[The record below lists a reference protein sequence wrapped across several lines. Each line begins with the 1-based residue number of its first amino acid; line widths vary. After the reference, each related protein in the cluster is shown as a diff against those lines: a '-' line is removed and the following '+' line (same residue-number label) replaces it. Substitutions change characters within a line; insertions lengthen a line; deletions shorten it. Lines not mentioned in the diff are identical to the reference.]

1 MYTANIPATLLFLL
15 QTDALSRMVRETLG
29 AEASYQ
35 LDAKPVLF
43 GQGMGNTQIHT
54 RVGDIAPDLRPA
66 SAIGAVDRGV
76 YSVTKFTAEPKPYAK
91 GEDIDAPS
99 AYAQS
104 AGVLW
109 EQKITRLATW
119 CGKTKGRLARNRVF
133 HAAGGQSIIRRAQT
147 TSDSVLLVDSLAGFR
162 HVASGGA
169 MVPVSSTTPLAVTI
183 VAATTFTALVTG
195 TTPFDTDFPDGPGQI
210 TLSAVLSA
218 NVAANSYVKATT
230 AAPYIVRP
238 NSRASSEALLVTD
251 LPVLQDILK
260 MRSKLI
266 DDGVKPNP
274 VTGTYHLHVDPY
286 FFSFVT
292 QDTAYR
298 QAFQSAGLSPIFQGN
313 AVWSKAYGITI
324 IESNDAPAVG
334 KSAATDA
341 GFGST
346 GFTVGATGTPASSK
360 TMVYEGLPVVNSSGV
375 FIRRA
380 IMTGQEFLEDH
391 YVDEMAYFK
400 NSGIPMVH
408 QFSDNVG
415 VYRIGA
421 TEVIAANFDRWRMIF
436 RPPMDE
442 RALVWTISVSST
454 FDLLLPVDTESQANT
469 SDARP
474 YKRGIVL
481 EMGAPALA
489 APLA

>member
-1 MYTANIPATLLFLL
+1 MFTANIPATLLFLL

-43 GQGMGNTQIHT
+43 AQGLGNKQLFT
-54 RVGDIAPDLRPA
+54 RLGDIAPDLRPA

-76 YSVTKFTAEPKPYAK
+76 YSATKFEAEPRPYAK
-91 GEDIDAPS
+91 AVDIDAPS

-104 AGVLW
+104 AGSLW
-109 EQKITRLATW
+109 TDKISRLATW

-133 HAAGGQSIIRRAQT
+133 HAAGGQSIIRRSQT

-195 TTPFDTDFPDGPGQI
+195 TTPFDANFPDGPGQLTLST
-210 TLSAVLSA
+210 TLSAV
-218 NVAANSYVKATT
+218 VAANSYVKATN

-238 NSRASSEALLVTD
+238 NNRASSEALLSTD

-274 VTGTYHLHVDPY
+274 ITGTYHLHVDPY

-298 QAFQSAGLSPIFQGN
+298 QAFQSAGLSPIFSGN

-341 GFGST
+341 GFGSS

-375 FIRRA
+375 FVRRA
-380 IMTGQEFLEDH
+380 IMTGDDFLEDV
-391 YVDEMAYFK
+391 YVDEMAYFAAA
-400 NSGIPMVH
+400 GIPQIH
-408 QFSDNVG
+408 KFSDNVG
-415 VYRIGA
+415 MYRIGG
-421 TEVIAANFDRWRMIF
+421 TEIIAANIDRWRMIF
-436 RPPMDE
+436 RPPTDE
-442 RALVWTISVSST
+442 RGLVWTISVSST

-469 SDARP
+469 ADARP
-474 YKRGIVL
+474 YKRGVVL
-481 EMGAPALA
+481 EMGAAALA
-489 APLA
+489 ASPA